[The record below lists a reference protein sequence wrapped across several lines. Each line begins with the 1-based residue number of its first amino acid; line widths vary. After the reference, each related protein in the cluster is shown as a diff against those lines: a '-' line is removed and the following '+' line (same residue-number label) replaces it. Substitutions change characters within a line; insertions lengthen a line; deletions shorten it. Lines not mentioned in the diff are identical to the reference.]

1 MSEEQ
6 LTVAEL
12 LARSGTSPSGS
23 GSRRRRRRSLEEG
36 GISVAELT
44 GSIPRVTEKPE
55 DARHTTSPIDSIVDK
70 DEKPEAKKAE
80 KKADAGTKS
89 AAEQQPKAEKAEAAK
104 DKKASDDSQVK
115 KPAESTKAK
124 KTSEPQTA
132 SEEKTSEKA
141 EAARESRDDDTMVL
155 RVFTDGESAPLTTGS
170 FPAVPAQGKQGEQAS
185 PAITATTAPKSTKSE
200 DTEQSSDKADATS
213 VLPKVVVDDEDEPEH
228 TATKVQQAETSQ
240 DIPQDATEE
249 DNFFP
254 EEDEDADDLVDDAE
268 EEYDEDEKPSI
279 AGIVVTAV
287 VAFIIGVLVFYAFM
301 SLWASSVMP
310 LIVIIAALVVTV
322 AIGVAVH
329 SLKTGKDTLTTVL
342 ATVTGLVL
350 TFGPALV
357 TGL

>member
-55 DARHTTSPIDSIVDK
+55 DARHTTSPIDSTVEK
-70 DEKPEAKKAE
+70 DEKSEVKQAKQAE

-185 PAITATTAPKSTKSE
+185 PAATATTAPKSE

-228 TATKVQQAETSQ
+228 TATKFQQADTSQ

-254 EEDEDADDLVDDAE
+254 EEDEDANDLVDDAE

>member
-55 DARHTTSPIDSIVDK
+55 DARHTTSPIDSTVEK
-70 DEKPEAKKAE
+70 GEKPEVKQAEKAE

-89 AAEQQPKAEKAEAAK
+89 ASEQQPKAEKAEVAK
-104 DKKASDDSQVK
+104 GKKASDDSQVK

-141 EAARESRDDDTMVL
+141 ETARESRDDDTMVL

-185 PAITATTAPKSTKSE
+185 PATTAPKSE

-228 TATKVQQAETSQ
+228 TATKFQQADTSQ

>member
-12 LARSGTSPSGS
+12 LARSGKSPSGS

-55 DARHTTSPIDSIVDK
+55 DARHTTSPIDSTVDK
-70 DEKPEAKKAE
+70 DEKPEAK
-80 KKADAGTKS
+80 
-89 AAEQQPKAEKAEAAK
+89 KAEAAK

-115 KPAESTKAK
+115 KPAESMKAK
-124 KTSEPQTA
+124 RISEPQIA
-132 SEEKTSEKA
+132 SEEKTSEQA

-155 RVFTDGESAPLTTGS
+155 RVFADGESAPLTTGS
-170 FPAVPAQGKQGEQAS
+170 FPAVPAQGKQREQAS
-185 PAITATTAPKSTKSE
+185 KASRVE
-200 DTEQSSDKADATS
+200 DAEQSSDKADATS
-213 VLPKVVVDDEDEPEH
+213 VLPKVVVDDEDELEH
-228 TATKVQQAETSQ
+228 TATKVQQVDTSQ
-240 DIPQDATEE
+240 DIPQDAVEV
-249 DNFFP
+249 DDFFP
-254 EEDEDADDLVDDAE
+254 EEDEDTDDLVDAAE
-268 EEYDEDEKPSI
+268 AEYDEDEKPSI

>member
-55 DARHTTSPIDSIVDK
+55 DARHTTSPIDSTVEK
-70 DEKPEAKKAE
+70 DEKSEVKQAKQAE

-89 AAEQQPKAEKAEAAK
+89 AAEQQPKAEKAEATK

-124 KTSEPQTA
+124 KFSEPQTA

-170 FPAVPAQGKQGEQAS
+170 FPAVPAQGKQGEQAF
-185 PAITATTAPKSTKSE
+185 PATTAPKSE

-213 VLPKVVVDDEDEPEH
+213 VLPKVVVDDEDEPEY
-228 TATKVQQAETSQ
+228 TAAKVQQADTSQ